1 MADIGL
7 ILEGTYPYVAG
18 GVSSWVHQ
26 IIRGFP
32 EYRFAL
38 AFIGSSRSDYAGMK
52 YQLPQNVVHL
62 QEHYIHGGGELPA
75 VRPLAG
81 DAATY
86 DMVEKLHE
94 HFRAPHKDSDA
105 LIGESLQALS
115 SGGQLTLQSF
125 LHSRASWDYTTE
137 QYRRFS
143 RDPSFIDYFWTV
155 RTMHRPLWMLAQ
167 AAASFPPVRILHVV
181 STGYAGFLAA
191 MLRWKSGR
199 PLILSEHG
207 IYTKERK
214 IDLFHSEWIRDQ
226 RDPFT
231 RDPAEIGYLRQLW
244 IRFFESLG
252 RMCYRACD
260 EIVSLYEAN
269 RQRQIADGAPPERTR
284 IVPNGVDLARLS
296 ALRAKRAPNDPPPVL
311 CLLGRV
317 VPIKDVKTFIRAVH
331 IAAKRMPQVEGWI
344 AGPEDEDPGYAEEC
358 RVLARSIGV
367 GERIRFLGF
376 QKIEEVMPKVGVL
389 ALSSI
394 SEGLP
399 LVLLEG
405 FAAGVPAVVTDVGSC
420 RQLIHGLDGED
431 AALGAAGRVVG
442 IADPQALAGAALEL
456 LGSAEAWRAAQAAGI
471 ARVERYY
478 SQERL
483 FAEYREIYRR
493 ALVRSAGSSR
503 GPARPAGSR
512 CPHAASSWPA

>member
-1 MADIGL
+1 LEDGMTAAGASGAADIGL

-38 AFIGSSRSDYAGMK
+38 AFIGSARDDYGAMK
-52 YQLPQNVVHL
+52 YPLPRNVVHM
-62 QEHYIHGGGELPA
+62 QEHYIHGGAEKPP
-75 VRPLAG
+75 VRPLEG
-81 DAATY
+81 DPAAY
-86 DMVEKLHE
+86 SMVEKLHE
-94 HFRAPHKDSDA
+94 HFREPHKRSEA
-105 LIGESLQALS
+105 LIGESMEALS
-115 SGGQLTLQSF
+115 SRGRLTLQSF

-155 RTMHRPLWMLAQ
+155 RTMHQPLWMLAQ
-167 AAASFPPVRILHVV
+167 AAESFPPVRMLHVV

-191 MLRWKSGR
+191 MLRSKLGC
-199 PLILSEHG
+199 PLVLSEHG

-214 IDLFHSEWIRDQ
+214 IDLFHSEWIRDR
-226 RDPFT
+226 RDPFA

-252 RMCYRACD
+252 RICYGACD

-269 RQRQIADGAPPERTR
+269 RQRQIADGAAPQRTR
-284 IVPNGVDLARLS
+284 VVPNGVDLARLS
-296 ALRAKRAPNDPPPVL
+296 PLRAKRVPAEPPPVL

-317 VPIKDVKTFIRAVH
+317 VPIKDVKTFIRAIH
-331 IAAKRMPQVEGWI
+331 IVAKRMPQVEGWI

-358 RVLARSIGV
+358 RVLAESIGI

-376 QKIEEVMPKVGVL
+376 QKVDDVLPKAGLLV
-389 ALSSI
+389 LSSI

-405 FAAGVPAVVTDVGSC
+405 FAAGVPAVATDVGSC
-420 RQLIHGLDGED
+420 RQLIYGLEGED

-442 IADPQALAGAALEL
+442 IADPQALAAASLEL
-456 LGSAEAWRAAQAAGI
+456 LGSPGTWRTAQAAGI

-483 FAEYREIYRR
+483 FAEYRALYRR
-493 ALVRSAGSSR
+493 ALARSAE
-503 GPARPAGSR
+503 PTAG
-512 CPHAASSWPA
+512 A

>member
-1 MADIGL
+1 MHGEGADIGL

-38 AFIGSSRSDYAGMK
+38 AFIGSARADYGEMR
-52 YQLPQNVVHL
+52 YELPQNVVHL
-62 QEHYIHGGGELPA
+62 QEHYIHGGGETPP
-75 VRPLAG
+75 VRPVAG
-81 DAATY
+81 DAAAY
-86 DMVEKLHE
+86 GMVKRLHE
-94 HFRAPHKDSDA
+94 YFREPHKQPA
-105 LIGESLQALS
+105 TVVGESLRALS
-115 SGGQLTLQSF
+115 SEGELTLQSF

-143 RDPSFIDYFWTV
+143 RDPSFIDYFWSV

-167 AAASFPPVRILHVV
+167 AAESFPPVRALHAV

-191 MLRWKSGR
+191 MLRWKTGR

-214 IDLFHSEWIRDQ
+214 IDLLHSEWIRE
-226 RDPFT
+226 RPDPFS
-231 RDPAEIGYLRQLW
+231 RDPAQIGYLRQLW

-252 RMCYRACD
+252 RLCYDACD
-260 EIVSLYEAN
+260 DIVSLYEAN
-269 RQRQIADGAPPERTR
+269 RQRQIADGAAPERTR
-284 IVPNGVDLARLS
+284 AVPNGVDLARLS
-296 ALRAKRAPNDPPPVL
+296 PLRAQRGQNDPPPVM

-317 VPIKDVKTFIRAVH
+317 VPIKDVKTFIRAIH
-331 IAAKRMPQVEGWI
+331 IAAKRMPALEGWI
-344 AGPEDEDPGYAEEC
+344 AGPEDEDRGYAQEC
-358 RVLARSIGV
+358 RLLAESIGMR
-367 GERIRFLGF
+367 ERIRFLGF
-376 QKIEEVMPKVGVL
+376 QQIDALLPRVGLLV
-389 ALSSI
+389 LSSI

-405 FAAGVPAVVTDVGSC
+405 FAAGVPAVTTDVGSC
-420 RQLIHGLDGED
+420 RQLIHGLAGED

-442 IADPQALAGAALEL
+442 IADPEALAAASLEL
-456 LGSAEAWRAAQAAGI
+456 LGSAEAWRRAQKAGL

-483 FAEYREIYRR
+483 FAEYRELYQR
-493 ALVRSAGSSR
+493 ALARSAE
-503 GPARPAGSR
+503 PAPRP
-512 CPHAASSWPA
+512 